1 MLGSK
6 KNQFFFYSTPLLVF
20 LLVPLI
26 VRASELQYTPLAPL
40 TDSQAGHAISLTSYL
55 PFMFTLLIGVSAL
68 LAMVMIVVG
77 GITYM
82 TTDVFSTK
90 SSGRGMM
97 TSAVYGLLFV
107 LSSYM
112 ILYTINP
119 DLLSFKLSFVG
130 LKGAEWGGG
139 VTVPDTPTT
148 PTTEAGCAS
157 WGGNWVVTP
166 NTDAMSSVGGPSIGS
181 CVGGTPPTVPNQDGT
196 IISPSISSGVD
207 KLNAQARSQDTY
219 SGQCALYVRQAL
231 AAEGYIDLNGDHPT
245 AAAGYG
251 PYLTKDGFTSVAQNS
266 QGGYLPRA
274 GDVVVIQPPL
284 VNDPSGGSGHIA
296 MYNGSNW
303 VSDTTQ
309 SQFLPAR
316 SASSPWQS
324 ASYQVYRPKN

>member
-181 CVGGTPPTVPNQDGT
+181 CVGGTPP
-196 IISPSISSGVD
+196 IISSTPGSRGTTQCATGNQACSSDALEAQGLTAAQAATMSCIAVTELGGQSVGCSGTGPCGTFQISQANWNQYASSQCG
-207 KLNAQARSQDTY
+207 KGTGGEALIRWQNSATCNAQTMVTMVGAN
-219 SGQCALYVRQAL
+219 
-231 AAEGYIDLNGDHPT
+231 GYQPWTGNNNGVAWNT
-245 AAAGYG
+245 AASAC
-251 PYLTKDGFTSVAQNS
+251 
-266 QGGYLPRA
+266 
-274 GDVVVIQPPL
+274 
-284 VNDPSGGSGHIA
+284 VNNFDP
-296 MYNGSNW
+296 N
-303 VSDTTQ
+303 TT
-309 SQFLPAR
+309 LR
-316 SASSPWQS
+316 
-324 ASYQVYRPKN
+324 R

>member
-1 MLGSK
+1 MKEKIFATLD
-6 KNQFFFYSTPLLVF
+6 
-20 LLVPLI
+20 
-26 VRASELQYTPLAPL
+26 YTPLAPL

-139 VTVPDTPTT
+139 VPVVDNKLELKNALEEAAKKY
-148 PTTEAGCAS
+148 TEASDFLEKAKVAYRDGLITTAEFNKIS
-157 WGGNWVVTP
+157 EAVIVAKQERD
-166 NTDAMSSVGGPSIGS
+166 DAVSI
-181 CVGGTPPTVPNQDGT
+181 
-196 IISPSISSGVD
+196 
-207 KLNAQARSQDTY
+207 R
-219 SGQCALYVRQAL
+219 
-231 AAEGYIDLNGDHPT
+231 NG
-245 AAAGYG
+245 
-251 PYLTKDGFTSVAQNS
+251 
-266 QGGYLPRA
+266 
-274 GDVVVIQPPL
+274 
-284 VNDPSGGSGHIA
+284 
-296 MYNGSNW
+296 
-303 VSDTTQ
+303 
-309 SQFLPAR
+309 
-316 SASSPWQS
+316 
-324 ASYQVYRPKN
+324 KNKKP